1 MAKNDIGTASSTGVL
16 VHRVRC
22 ELAQTDLRPS
32 NLLGMLHLGM
42 LVAVTVMG
50 IALSAS
56 SSILGWMVGQGLVAV
71 ALMQWFILLHEAGH
85 MTLFRGR
92 VLNVCAGHLASV
104 FAFIPFASWRRIHGL
119 HHVWTGWQDKDP
131 TTASLT
137 PRRRGRLTR
146 AVVDIAWR
154 CWLPL
159 FSVVYRLGNYWHLPR
174 LWAQFPLRRQRIGI
188 VLNAGVLLVL
198 YGVIGLYVGWASVV
212 SLFGVAVLLGLA
224 LQDPIILSQHTHI
237 PQPVSGGRRV
247 APLTAREQL
256 PYTRSLRFPGWFARW
271 VLLNFNAHELHH
283 LHAGVPGYRLMLL
296 DEEQP
301 SEVHWWTWLKAA
313 KRMRGS
319 EFVFGNRT
327 QTGFEL

>member
-1 MAKNDIGTASSTGVL
+1 MATNEIGTASSTGVRA
-16 VHRVRC
+16 HRVHSDPARS
-22 ELAQTDLRPS
+22 DLRPS
-32 NLLGMLHLGM
+32 DLLGLLHLGI
-42 LVAVTVMG
+42 LVAVTG
-50 IALSAS
+50 AGLRLSAGFGV
-56 SSILGWMVGQGLVAV
+56 LGWVVGQGLVAV
-71 ALMQWFILLHEAGH
+71 ALVQWFILLHEAGH

-92 VLNVCAGHLASV
+92 VLNILAGHLASV
-104 FAFIPFASWRRIHGL
+104 FALAPFASWRRIHGL

-137 PRRRGRLTR
+137 PRHRSRAER

-159 FSVVYRLGNYWHLPR
+159 FSVVYRLGNYWNLPR
-174 LWAQFPLRRQRIGI
+174 LWTQFPSRRQRIGI
-188 VLNAGVLLVL
+188 VLNAGLLMAM
-198 YGVIGLYVGWASVV
+198 YGAMGLYVGWANAV
-212 SLFGVAVLLGLA
+212 SLFGLALLVGLA

-247 APLTAREQL
+247 APRSACEQL
-256 PYTRSLRFPGWFARW
+256 PYTRSLRFPRWFARW

-283 LHAGVPGYRLMLL
+283 LHAGVPGYRLMQL
-296 DEEQP
+296 DALQP
-301 SEVHWWTWLKAA
+301 NEVHWWTWLKAA